1 MKLLGVVP
9 LMLVWLSRAG
19 NGAPGAG
26 DPPQPPGLKPARLH
40 VIASELLFAPVNPS
54 DATPMAGKERE

>member
-1 MKLLGVVP
+1 
-9 LMLVWLSRAG
+9 MLVWLSRAG

-26 DPPQPPGLKPARLH
+26 DPLQPPGLKPARLH